1 MMSHQIETIKKG
13 MEIFFLITSWNSGVE
28 MCINQKEK
36 FIVGAQK
43 LIWTGRKIEL
53 ANLKI
58 NV

>member
-1 MMSHQIETIKKG
+1 
-13 MEIFFLITSWNSGVE
+13 